1 MYFWVMAEEFNPFL
15 LQGYAGADTFCDR
28 VEELAF
34 LREAMANQRNVTIIS
49 LRRLGKTALIRHF
62 FAAQRKLI
70 PVFVDLYR
78 TTDQGG
84 MVLRIVQEALRQV
97 GKPTSTLLKEV
108 AQAMRSLEF
117 SLHFDALTGLPEL
130 GVSARP
136 GVKQAMA
143 LEELFRYLERQKK
156 PVVIALDE
164 FQQIVEYPERNT
176 EALLRE
182 HVQKLRNVQFIFSGS
197 DRRMLQAIPGSGAGT
212 GFADGKRPFFQA
224 TEPLYLGPIP
234 ERAYADFIAHHFR
247 QARTRID
254 RELVLEGIG
263 WCRGHTYYVQY
274 LFNRLYSLGQRVV
287 TPVDLERTKV
297 SILKE
302 RAPEYMTLQRLLS
315 PNQGALLAA
324 IARDGAVATPTA
336 MEFVVRHRLS
346 ALSTVRQSLGVLL
359 DKELVHHADGRYAVT
374 DVFLGHWL
382 AEG

>member
-1 MYFWVMAEEFNPFL
+1 MMAEEFNPFL

-28 VEELAF
+28 VDELAF

-62 FAAQRKLI
+62 FASQRKFT

-78 TTDQGG
+78 TTDQEG
-84 MVLRIVQEALRQV
+84 MVLRIVQESLKQV
-97 GKPTSTLLKEV
+97 GKPTNALLKEV

-117 SLHFDALTGLPEL
+117 SLNFDPLTGLPEL

-136 GVKQAMA
+136 GVKRAMA
-143 LEELFRYLERQKK
+143 LDELFRYLERQKK

-164 FQQIVEYPERNT
+164 FQQITEYPERNT

-182 HVQKLRNVQFIFSGS
+182 QVQKLRNVQFIFSGS
-197 DRRMLQAIPGSGAGT
+197 DRRMLQVIPGSGAGT

-234 ERAYADFIAHHFR
+234 EWAYADFIAHHFR
-247 QARTRID
+247 EARIRID
-254 RELVLEGIG
+254 RELVFDGIG

-274 LFNRLYSLGQRVV
+274 LFNRLFSLGQRVIEQM
-287 TPVDLERTKV
+287 DLERTKA

-302 RAPEYMTLQRLLS
+302 RAPEYMTIQRLLS
-315 PNQGALLAA
+315 PNQAALLTA
-324 IARDGAVATPTA
+324 IAKEGRVALPTA
-336 MEFVVRHRLS
+336 MEFVVKHRLS
-346 ALSTVRQSLGVLL
+346 ALSTVRQSLGVLVE
-359 DKELVHHADGRYAVT
+359 KELVHHAEGGYAVT

>member
-1 MYFWVMAEEFNPFL
+1 MYVCVMAEEFNPFL

-28 VEELAF
+28 VDELAF

-62 FAAQRKLI
+62 FASQRKFT

-78 TTDQGG
+78 TTDQEG
-84 MVLRIVQEALRQV
+84 MVLRIVQESLKQV
-97 GKPTSTLLKEV
+97 GKPTNALLKEV

-117 SLHFDALTGLPEL
+117 SLNFDPLTGLPEL

-143 LEELFRYLERQKK
+143 LDELFRYLERRKK

-164 FQQIVEYPERNT
+164 FQQITEYPERNT

-182 HVQKLRNVQFIFSGS
+182 QVQKLRNVQFIFCGS
-197 DRRMLQAIPGSGAGT
+197 DRRMMQAI
-212 GFADGKRPFFQA
+212 FADGKRPFFQA
-224 TEPLYLGPIP
+224 TEPLHLGPIAD
-234 ERAYADFIAHHFR
+234 EAYAAFITRHFET
-247 QARTRID
+247 ARKRIAAEVV
-254 RELVLEGIG
+254 REGLL
-263 WCRGHTYYVQY
+263 WCRHHTYYVQY
-274 LFNRLYSLGQRVV
+274 LFNRLFALGRKDM
-287 TPVDLERTKV
+287 TTADLLRTQA
-297 SILKE
+297 SILRE

-315 PNQGALLAA
+315 PNQAALLTA
-324 IARDGAVATPTA
+324 IAKEGRVATPTA
-336 MEFVVRHRLS
+336 MEFVVRHQLS
-346 ALSTVRQSLGVLL
+346 ALSTVRQSLGVLV
-359 DKELVHHADGRYAVT
+359 DKELVHHAEGGYAVT